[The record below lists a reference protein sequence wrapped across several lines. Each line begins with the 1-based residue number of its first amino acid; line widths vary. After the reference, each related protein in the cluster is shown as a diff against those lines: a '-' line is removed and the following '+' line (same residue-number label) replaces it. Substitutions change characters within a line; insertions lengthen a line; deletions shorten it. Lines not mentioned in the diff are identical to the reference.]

1 VCASGSGRGYTVR
14 ARSSLGRPTE
24 ARNLAGLENIVR
36 TTRASSTQWN
46 RGSPYPEVGCLH
58 RDAPN
63 VERLRPAAGWS
74 PEERDQ
80 LNELERQLTLE
91 DPELDAA
98 TV

>member
-1 VCASGSGRGYTVR
+1 M
-14 ARSSLGRPTE
+14 TE
-24 ARNLAGLENIVR
+24 
-36 TTRASSTQWN
+36 
-46 RGSPYPEVGCLH
+46 PE
-58 RDAPN
+58 RI
-63 VERLRPAAGWS
+63 ERLRPAAGGS